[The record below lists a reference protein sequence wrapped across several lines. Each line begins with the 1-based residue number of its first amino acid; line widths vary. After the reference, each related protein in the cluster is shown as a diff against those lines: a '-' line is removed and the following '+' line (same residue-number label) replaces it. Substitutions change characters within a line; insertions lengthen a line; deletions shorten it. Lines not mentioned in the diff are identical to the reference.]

1 MNCPYCGSEIR
12 IVPEQVTEDE
22 KGIPVFHRKAYC
34 DACGYKADLDEKAE
48 STSEE
53 PKEEAVKK
61 VKAKYQFHKSDNN
74 TNDKPNKTNP
84 GEKDGKL
91 QEESQS
97 TRPKTVKTVYQF
109 HTADRNGN
117 AQNIDKQNQNKKTS
131 GLSIAAL
138 ILSLF
143 GLTCIFGI
151 IAAIVDL
158 INGKKG
164 DGKKH
169 TLSYIA
175 IVLGIISLIVVPVTM
190 GMLNGSSGS
199 ESNETVV
206 EETADATADSQEMN
220 SDNKEES
227 EADTIKAEGNAS
239 IPEELLN
246 EAKENFSD
254 EYKFILFSDLE
265 KYDANLNG
273 EKIYTIAIVQEVDS
287 DAIKSRKSE
296 GYMFQGFKTN
306 IDYTDYLSEGDV
318 VCVYGTVGEEQE
330 LFGMRW
336 TEISDSAVIA
346 CGDACEEYAQDS
358 SDESLEEYFYDP
370 HPEDSEPTP
379 SELSESEFKEK
390 CETYSYEDILRNP
403 DDHKR
408 EYATVS
414 GTVSQTIQG
423 VADLYTSVII
433 EDSNGNRWGC
443 NVSYKEGDS
452 RILEGDYITVYGIL
466 DGTVTS
472 ENLLGEQVVMP
483 YISIYFY
490 E

>member
-12 IVPEQVTEDE
+12 IVPEQVAEDE
-22 KGIPVFHRKAYC
+22 KGIPVYHRKAYC

-48 STSEE
+48 NTSEE
-53 PKEEAVKK
+53 PKTEAVKK
-61 VKAKYQFHKSDNN
+61 AKAKYQFHKSDNN
-74 TNDKPNKTNP
+74 TNDKPNQTNP
-84 GEKDGKL
+84 VEKDGNL
-91 QEESQS
+91 PEGSQS

-117 AQNIDKQNQNKKTS
+117 TQNTNRQSQNQKNS

-199 ESNETVV
+199 EINETVV
-206 EETADATADSQEMN
+206 EETADATADTQEMN

-246 EAKENFSD
+246 EAKEKFSD

-318 VCVYGTVGEEQE
+318 VCVYARCIHIGNTSLKIQLQFWTKRNISARSTRVKVAESGFTYVAVDDDGKKRPLPEYLIENREE
-330 LFGMRW
+330 
-336 TEISDSAVIA
+336 
-346 CGDACEEYAQDS
+346 
-358 SDESLEEYFYDP
+358 
-370 HPEDSEPTP
+370 
-379 SELSESEFKEK
+379 
-390 CETYSYEDILRNP
+390 ILRTGYP
-403 DDHKR
+403 R
-408 EYATVS
+408 
-414 GTVSQTIQG
+414 
-423 VADLYTSVII
+423 DLA
-433 EDSNGNRWGC
+433 
-443 NVSYKEGDS
+443 
-452 RILEGDYITVYGIL
+452 
-466 DGTVTS
+466 
-472 ENLLGEQVVMP
+472 
-483 YISIYFY
+483 
-490 E
+490 

>member
-12 IVPEQVTEDE
+12 IVPEQVAEDE
-22 KGIPVFHRKAYC
+22 KGIPVYHRKAYC

-48 STSEE
+48 NTSEE
-53 PKEEAVKK
+53 PKTEAVKK
-61 VKAKYQFHKSDNN
+61 AKAKYQFHKSDNN
-74 TNDKPNKTNP
+74 TNDKPNQTNP
-84 GEKDGKL
+84 VEKDGNL
-91 QEESQS
+91 PEGSQS

-117 AQNIDKQNQNKKTS
+117 TQNTNRQSQNQKNS

-206 EETADATADSQEMN
+206 EETADATADTQEMN

-318 VCVYGTVGEEQE
+318 VCIYGTVGEEQE
-330 LFGMRW
+330 LFGMER
-336 TEISDSAVIA
+336 TMTALEKSMQAARSGMNDEADLKVFLATLRSQIDDFAGEVPQFDDMTML
-346 CGDACEEYAQDS
+346 CVEY
-358 SDESLEEYFYDP
+358 
-370 HPEDSEPTP
+370 
-379 SELSESEFKEK
+379 
-390 CETYSYEDILRNP
+390 RG
-403 DDHKR
+403 
-408 EYATVS
+408 S
-414 GTVSQTIQG
+414 GT
-423 VADLYTSVII
+423 
-433 EDSNGNRWGC
+433 DSD
-443 NVSYKEGDS
+443 KK
-452 RILEGDYITVYGIL
+452 T
-466 DGTVTS
+466 
-472 ENLLGEQVVMP
+472 
-483 YISIYFY
+483 
-490 E
+490 

>member
-12 IVPEQVTEDE
+12 VVPEQVAEDE

-53 PKEEAVKK
+53 PKTEAVKK
-61 VKAKYQFHKSDNN
+61 AKAKYQFHKSDNN
-74 TNDKPNKTNP
+74 TNDKPNRTNP
-84 GEKDGKL
+84 GEKEGKL

-131 GLSIAAL
+131 GLSIVAL

-143 GLTCIFGI
+143 GLTCVFGI
-151 IAAIVDL
+151 IVAIVDL
-158 INGKKG
+158 LNGKRG

-175 IVLGIISLIVVPVTM
+175 IVLGFISLIVTPIMM
-190 GMLNGSSGS
+190 GVLSGSSGS
-199 ESNETVV
+199 ESGEAIV
-206 EETADATADSQEMN
+206 EETSENTADEQEKS
-220 SDNKEES
+220 SDDEEDTGT
-227 EADTIKAEGNAS
+227 DTIKAGGNAS

-246 EAKENFSD
+246 EARENFSD

-306 IDYTDYLSEGDV
+306 IDYTEYLSEGDV
-318 VCVYGTVGEEQE
+318 VCIYGTVGEEQE

-346 CGDACEEYAQDS
+346 CGDACEEYARDS

-390 CETYSYEDILRNP
+390 CETFSYEDILRNP

-414 GTVSQTIQG
+414 GNVSQTIQG
-423 VADLYTSVII
+423 IADLYTSVII
-433 EDSNGNRWGC
+433 EDGNGNRWGC